1 MSIDQAESTS
11 AEARSVDDF
20 LANLDAVLADSTVVP
35 TQVIGPVPDLGIAA
49 VISDADLS
57 PEAASESTAEPV
69 LPPAE
74 PLVQPVPN
82 KNWWDRPPA
91 RHLYEEAEGATDPV
105 DLPHPRIE
113 DRIQRDRLPKWW
125 EQKSM
130 DVLTTAPGPEDEE
143 KKEPVP
149 APQPAAEQV
158 ENTAGRPEPKK
169 VSAEDKCLHLSL
181 LSLRDEADQ
190 GDGEVVARLCL
201 DCNEKLPPTDPEPT
215 ADCEHEQ
222 RLEARSESGKLIGY
236 VCAAEGCGTRLSVEE
251 VHGRVGKWLR
261 PAAKYYPR
269 PRNPFSPPE
278 GEEAKPALSAGTL
291 RLLANAGAA
300 GAGYWLGL
308 VPLIG
313 HAIEECGRTT
323 SIGGALT
330 LGGGLVLFVAHVWD
344 RKTRH
349 WHAITAWL
357 ARIPLASAITALA
370 LYAPAS
376 QI

>member
-1 MSIDQAESTS
+1 MSTDVTDLLASIDDVLESAT
-11 AEARSVDDF
+11 AAPDPD
-20 LANLDAVLADSTVVP
+20 P
-35 TQVIGPVPDLGIAA
+35 TP
-49 VISDADLS
+49 
-57 PEAASESTAEPV
+57 AEPV
-69 LPPAE
+69 VAVAE
-74 PLVQPVPN
+74 PVVSTGPVGRED
-82 KNWWDRPPA
+82 WWDS
-91 RHLYEEAEGATDPV
+91 LYDAPEAGEAEEARGVSAPVSRRSDACRPVSEVRHAQVGSSGEGAVAETVESVPAPR
-105 DLPHPRIE
+105 LPH
-113 DRIQRDRLPKWW
+113 WW
-125 EQKSM
+125 EQ
-130 DVLTTAPGPEDEE
+130 

-149 APQPAAEQV
+149 VAQPAVEQAEKAAERPQLKK
-158 ENTAGRPEPKK
+158 AG
-169 VSAEDKCLHLSL
+169 AKCLHLSL

-190 GDGEVVARLCL
+190 GDGEVLARLCL
-201 DCNEKLPPTDPEPT
+201 DCDEKLPPTDPEPKP
-215 ADCEHEQ
+215 DCEHEQ

-236 VCAAEGCGTRLSVEE
+236 VCAAEGCGSRLSVEE

-261 PAAKYYPR
+261 PAARYYPR
-269 PRNPFSPPE
+269 IPNPLSPKVTE
-278 GEEAKPALSAGTL
+278 DGEVKPALSPGTL

-349 WHAITAWL
+349 WNPFVAWV

>member
-35 TQVIGPVPDLGIAA
+35 TQVIGPVPDLGVAA

-125 EQKSM
+125 ERKSM
-130 DVLTTAPGPEDEE
+130 DVLTTDPGPEAEE
-143 KKEPVP
+143 KETVVEEGQADEAS
-149 APQPAAEQV
+149 APGKSKQPEKAGAAEGKC
-158 ENTAGRPEPKK
+158 AHGAPLALRPEG
-169 VSAEDKCLHLSL
+169 EH
-181 LSLRDEADQ
+181 
-190 GDGEVVARLCL
+190 GEVVARLCL
-201 DCNEKLPPTDPEPT
+201 DCDEQLPPTDPEPT

-278 GEEAKPALSAGTL
+278 GEEAKPALSAGTR

-344 RKTRH
+344 RNTRH

-376 QI
+376 QF